1 MWQQIITRIVKLLTP
16 KPHIQLGSWH
26 LKHDHALCEKYLTN
40 NYAEPGYP
48 NSNKIYGLIKIKT

>member
-48 NSNKIYGLIKIKT
+48 NSNK